1 MALVPPVRSAI
12 VVVLISAALAAQGAP
27 FRVAD
32 LATAA
37 ASTYDYGTL
46 LGGRLCGSFA
56 VFVAGDDAETRI
68 WRTDGTPAG
77 TTLLLRVPAGYPSGT
92 AVEVVGGNDRAF
104 CVGPDAGAG
113 TVLWTTDGTVAGT
126 QAIGNGGS
134 APRSLAYD
142 AAASLCWFS
151 ATDTSNGRELWRSG
165 GTVANTVRVTQL
177 RAGSLDGM
185 PAETKQIAPLPSGVY
200 FAGQNSTSGVELWR
214 ISGIAQSLFANLA
227 AGSASSNPRDFC
239 WSGDYLMFAAD
250 GANGLEPYCVAQGVL
265 QAIDVVTGSSG
276 SNPTS
281 ITAYQPA
288 LTQPLFWF
296 VASQSLYRY
305 NPFSQSLSV
314 QDVMSFGGFVEC
326 AVGTNILYSQSS
338 LFGWNFRSIPGT
350 GGTPTTVL
358 SSLNRVDGGEPQR
371 IGNSPPRAVM
381 VSESPSDTFT
391 LHRSDGTAA
400 GTTEIGSGT
409 TSRVVTE
416 LPGGA
421 GALLADGRV
430 VTATNVPTPLVPAFV
445 NAGSNPDRLAAMD
458 GNVVLFCS
466 GNLPWRSDGTAVGT
480 QPLYGV
486 PALQSGAFSPRF
498 LGQRFFVANLAGLRV
513 YRTDGTPA
521 GTTFLPG
528 LVGGGSTV
536 AWASTPTQ
544 LLLFLGNN
552 LYAIDG
558 VNAPQLLHSGLA
570 AQPAPARLGNL
581 VLFRGQA
588 AATGVELWRTDGTPA
603 GTVLVRDIRP
613 GSASALGTGSE
624 TAWSLQSVP
633 GLLLFA
639 ADDNLGDEVW
649 RTDGTT
655 VGTVPV
661 TNIAPGPAAA
671 AITLGPTTA
680 TGRLLFAATSP
691 TTGRDVWSTDGN
703 LSTELLVDDVTGNT
717 VQFLGAAG
725 AQWLFT
731 IGDASTSRLYRTS
744 GTAASTALQNN
755 LVGGVVAP
763 GIAITAYSSV
773 QGVALFGL
781 GTSVQRTDP
790 TGINTFPLGQ
800 APTLTEGADW
810 FSLPGADVTVFSGVS
825 SGFGREPWRSNGLPA
840 GTSRLLDLNPGSAS
854 SQPRDFTH
862 AGGLVYFT
870 ADDGSTGRELWA
882 MPTFPAVF
890 AYGQG
895 CAGTGGLVPQ
905 IAADDAPRLGATVDF
920 KLSSALPNAI
930 AVLALGLTGFEIP
943 IGGGCSALNDA
954 VVVTGVLTGPAGAV
968 QLPLPLPASPAV
980 VGLSVFAQY
989 GVLDPNGAFA
999 ATLALT
1005 SGLQA
1010 LVGF

>member
-12 VVVLISAALAAQGAP
+12 VAVLISAALAAQGAP

-37 ASTYDYGTL
+37 APTYDYGTL
-46 LGGRLCGSFA
+46 LGGRSCGSFA

-77 TTLLLRVPAGYPSGT
+77 TTLLLRVPVGYPSGT
-92 AVEVVGGNDRAF
+92 EVEVVGGNDRAF
-104 CVGPDAGAG
+104 FVGPDAGAG

-142 AAASLCWFS
+142 AAASLCWLS
-151 ATDTSNGRELWRSG
+151 ATDTTNGRELWRSG

-185 PAETKQIAPLPSGVY
+185 PAEPKQIAPLPSGVY

-214 ISGIAQSLFANLA
+214 ISGLAQSLFANLA
-227 AGSASSNPRDFC
+227 TGSASSNPRDFC

-288 LTQPLFWF
+288 LTQPFFWF

-314 QDVMSFGGFVEC
+314 QDAMSFGGLVEC

-381 VSESPSDTFT
+381 VSENPFDTFT

-400 GTTEIGSGT
+400 GTTAIGSGT

-466 GNLPWRSDGTAVGT
+466 GNLPWRSDGTAPGT

-552 LYAIDG
+552 LYALDG
-558 VNAPQLLHSGLA
+558 VNPPQLLHSGLA
-570 AQPAPARLGNL
+570 AQPAPAPLGNL
-581 VLFRGQA
+581 VLFRGQT

-624 TAWSLQSVP
+624 STWSLRSLP
-633 GLLLFA
+633 GVLLFA

-661 TNIAPGPAAA
+661 TNIAPGQAAA

-703 LSTELLVDDVTGNT
+703 LSTEILIDDLTGNT

-763 GIAITAYSSV
+763 GIAITAYSPV

-825 SGFGREPWRSNGLPA
+825 TGFGREPWRSNGLPA

-854 SQPRDFTH
+854 SQPREFTH

-930 AVLALGLTGFEIP
+930 AVLPLGLTGFEIP

-999 ATLALT
+999 ATLALS

>member
-1 MALVPPVRSAI
+1 MALALPIRSVAGA
-12 VVVLISAALAAQGAP
+12 VLLGAALVAQGTP
-27 FRVAD
+27 FQVAD
-32 LATAA
+32 LATSAA
-37 ASTYDYGTL
+37 PTYDYGPL
-46 LGGRLCGSFA
+46 FGGRLCGSFA
-56 VFVAGDDAETRI
+56 VFLAGDDAETRI

-77 TTLLLRVPAGYPSGT
+77 TTLLLRVPVGYPSGT
-92 AVEVVGGNDRAF
+92 EVEVVGGNDRAF
-104 CVGPDAGAG
+104 FVGPDAGAG
-113 TVLWTTDGTVAGT
+113 SVLWTTDGTVAGT

-151 ATDTSNGRELWRSG
+151 ATDASNGRELWRSG

-185 PAETKQIAPLPSGVY
+185 LAEPKQIAPLPSGVY

-214 ISGIAQSLFANLA
+214 ISGITQSLFANLA

-239 WSGDYLMFAAD
+239 WRGDYLMFAAQ

-276 SNPTS
+276 SNPST

-288 LTQPLFWF
+288 LTQPSFWF

-314 QDVMSFGGFVEC
+314 QDAMSFGGFVEC

-358 SSLNRVDGGEPQR
+358 SSINRVEGGEPQR
-371 IGNSPPRAVM
+371 LGNSPPRAVM
-381 VSESPSDTFT
+381 VSENPFDTFT

-400 GTTEIGSGT
+400 GTTAIGSGA

-480 QPLYGV
+480 QPLHGF
-486 PALQSGAFSPRF
+486 PALQSGPFSPRF

-528 LVGGGSTV
+528 LVGGGSTI

-552 LYAIDG
+552 LYGIDG

-581 VLFRGQA
+581 VLFRGQTA
-588 AATGVELWRTDGTPA
+588 ANGVELWRTDGTPA

-624 TAWSLQSVP
+624 PTWSLRSVP

-639 ADDNLGDEVW
+639 ADDSLGDEVW

-655 VGTVPV
+655 AGTAPV
-661 TNIAPGPAAA
+661 TSIAPGPAAA
-671 AITLGPTTA
+671 LITLGPTTA

-703 LSTELLVDDVTGNT
+703 LSTEILIDDLTGNT

-725 AQWLFT
+725 PQWLFT

-744 GTAASTALQNN
+744 GTAASTTLQNN
-755 LVGGVVAP
+755 LVGGAVVS
-763 GIAITAYSSV
+763 GIAFTVYSPV

-781 GTSVQRTDP
+781 GTSVQRADP

-810 FSLPGADVTVFSGVS
+810 FSLPGADVAVFSGVS
-825 SGFGREPWRSNGLPA
+825 TGFGREPWRSNGLPN
-840 GTSRLLDLNPGSAS
+840 GTSRLLDVNPGSAS
-854 SQPRDFTH
+854 SAPREFTH

-870 ADDGSTGRELWA
+870 ADDGTTGRELWA
-882 MPTFPAVF
+882 MATFPAVF

-895 CAGTGGLVPQ
+895 CPGTGGLVPQ
-905 IAADDAPRLGATVDF
+905 IAADDAPRLGATIDF
-920 KLSSALPNAI
+920 KLSSALPNAL